1 MSAGKGTGTGKK
13 QVRIGRYKIVSE
25 LGRGAMGVVY
35 KAKDPVLDRTV
46 ALKTIIMGEDASGRS
61 EYQARFFLEAK
72 AAGRLNHPHIITI
85 YDYGEEG
92 DLAWMAMELLD
103 GTELRSRMLEGTI
116 PVAEAIDIAQQVAE
130 GLGYAHEH
138 GVVHRDVK
146 PSNIMLM
153 PRGKVKIMDF
163 GIARMR
169 ASDLKTSTGVVLGT
183 PRYMSP
189 EQVAGAPVDHRSDIF
204 SLGTVLYEMVT
215 RTALFSGNDTPQI
228 LHNVA
233 SFQPIA
239 PSRVNPEVPAMLDF
253 VVARA
258 LKKEPDVRY
267 QDAYELAADL
277 RACLAE
283 MGGREP
289 AEPEGERS
297 VTKTIKLDTEPTRSV
312 APAAG
317 AIGSD
322 TRLPVSARF
331 DCSGSLRRLAAP
343 GRRDSARLGRPPQPV
358 GLLRRLLR
366 DPAQRLLFTAVLI
379 AILAGGAIAFG

>member
-1 MSAGKGTGTGKK
+1 MAAGKNTGTGKK

-46 ALKTIIMGEDASGRS
+46 ALKTILMGEDASGRS

-72 AAGRLNHPHIITI
+72 AAGKLNHPQIITI
-85 YDYGEEG
+85 HDYGEEG

-103 GTELRSRMLEGTI
+103 GTELRMRMQKGPI

-138 GVVHRDVK
+138 GVVHRDIK

-189 EQVAGAPVDHRSDIF
+189 EQVAGEPVDARSDVF

-215 RTALFSGNDTPQI
+215 RTALFSGNETQQI
-228 LHNVA
+228 LHNVQN
-233 SFQPIA
+233 FHQIA

-253 VVARA
+253 VIARA
-258 LKKEPDVRY
+258 LKKEPDVR
-267 QDAYELAADL
+267 A
-277 RACLAE
+277 R
-283 MGGREP
+283 GGP
-289 AEPEGERS
+289 A
-297 VTKTIKLDTEPTRSV
+297 
-312 APAAG
+312 
-317 AIGSD
+317 
-322 TRLPVSARF
+322 RLPRRAARARARA
-331 DCSGSLRRLAAP
+331 RR
-343 GRRDSARLGRPPQPV
+343 R
-358 GLLRRLLR
+358 
-366 DPAQRLLFTAVLI
+366 AQRHQDHQA
-379 AILAGGAIAFG
+379 

>member
-1 MSAGKGTGTGKK
+1 MATRK
-13 QVRIGRYKIVSE
+13 QARIGRYKIAAE

-46 ALKTIIMGEDASGRS
+46 ALKTIGMGEDASGRS

-72 AAGRLNHPHIITI
+72 AAGKLNHPNIITI
-85 YDYGEEG
+85 HDYGEEG
-92 DLAWMAMELLD
+92 ELAWMAMELLE
-103 GTELRSRMLEGTI
+103 GTELRARMQEGQV
-116 PVAEAIDIAQQVAE
+116 PLAEAIDIAQQVAE

-138 GVVHRDVK
+138 GVVHRDIK

-153 PRGKVKIMDF
+153 KRGKVKIMDF

-189 EQVAGAPVDHRSDIF
+189 EQVAGEPVDHRSDIF
-204 SLGTVLYEMVT
+204 SLGTVLYEMLT
-215 RTALFSGNDTPQI
+215 RTSLFAGNDTPQI
-228 LHNVA
+228 LHNVQA
-233 SFQPIA
+233 FQPVA
-239 PSRVNPEVPAMLDF
+239 PSRLNPEVPAMLDF

-267 QDAYELAADL
+267 QDAYEMAADL

-283 MGGREP
+283 LRGREP
-289 AEPEGERS
+289 EPEGERS
-297 VTKTIKLDTEPTRSV
+297 ATKTIKLDAEPTRVV

-322 TRLPVSARF
+322 TRLPLSARF
-331 DCSGSLRRLAAP
+331 DCTAALDRLVTP
-343 GRRDSARLGRPPQPV
+343 GRRDAARLRRAPRPV
-358 GLLRRLLR
+358 GLARRLLR
-366 DPAQRLLFTAVLI
+366 DPGQRLLFTVALAAAV
-379 AILAGGAIAFG
+379 AGGMIAFG

>member
-1 MSAGKGTGTGKK
+1 MAAKK
-13 QVRIGRYKIVSE
+13 QARIGRYKIVTE

-35 KAKDPVLDRTV
+35 KARDPVLDRTV
-46 ALKTIIMGEDASGRS
+46 ALKTILMGEDASGRS

-72 AAGRLNHPHIITI
+72 AAGKLNHPQIITI
-85 YDYGEEG
+85 HDYGEEG
-92 DLAWMAMELLD
+92 DLAWMAMELLE
-103 GTELRSRMLEGTI
+103 GTELRARMQEGPI
-116 PVAEAIDIAQQVAE
+116 PLAEAIDIAQQVAD

-138 GVVHRDVK
+138 GVVHRDIK

-153 PRGKVKIMDF
+153 KRGKVKIMDF

-189 EQVAGAPVDHRSDIF
+189 EQVAGEPVDHRSDIF

-215 RTALFSGNDTPQI
+215 RTSLFAGNDTPQI
-228 LHNVA
+228 LHNVQ
-233 SFQPIA
+233 SFQPMA
-239 PSRVNPEVPAMLDF
+239 PSRLNPEVPAMLDF

-283 MGGREP
+283 IQGREP
-289 AEPEGERS
+289 EPEGERS
-297 VTKTIKLDTEPTRSV
+297 STKTIKLEADPTRVV

-322 TRLPVSARF
+322 TLLPLSARF
-331 DCSGSLRRLAAP
+331 DCSAALARLSAP
-343 GRRDSARLGRPPQPV
+343 GRRDAAGLARPPRPV
-358 GLLRRLLR
+358 GLGRRLVR
-366 DPAQRLLFTAVLI
+366 DPAERLLFTVALAAAV
-379 AILAGGAIAFG
+379 AGGLLGFG

>member
-1 MSAGKGTGTGKK
+1 MAAGKNTGTGKK

-46 ALKTIIMGEDASGRS
+46 ALKTILMGEDASGRS

-72 AAGRLNHPHIITI
+72 AAGKLNHPQIITI
-85 YDYGEEG
+85 HDYGEEG

-103 GTELRSRMLEGTI
+103 GTELRMRMQKGPI

-138 GVVHRDVK
+138 GVVHRDIK

-189 EQVAGAPVDHRSDIF
+189 EQVAGEPVDARSDVF

-215 RTALFSGNDTPQI
+215 RTALFSGNETQQI
-228 LHNVA
+228 LHNVQN
-233 SFQPIA
+233 FHQIA

-253 VVARA
+253 VIARA

-283 MGGREP
+283 LRGREP
-289 AEPEGERS
+289 EPEGERS
-297 VTKTIKLDTEPTRSV
+297 VTKTIKLDPEPTRIV

-322 TRLPVSARF
+322 TRLPISARF
-331 DCSGSLRRLAAP
+331 DCSDALRRMAAP
-343 GRRDSARLGRPPQPV
+343 GRRDAGLARPPRPA
-358 GLLRRLLR
+358 GLVRRLIH
-366 DPAQRLLFTAVLI
+366 DPAERLLFTVALV
-379 AILAGGAIAFG
+379 AALAGSAIAFG

>member
-1 MSAGKGTGTGKK
+1 VPARK
-13 QVRIGRYKIVSE
+13 QARIGRYKIVSE

-72 AAGRLNHPHIITI
+72 AAGKLNHPQIITI
-85 YDYGEEG
+85 HDYGEEG

-103 GTELRSRMLEGTI
+103 GTELRKRMQEG
-116 PVAEAIDIAQQVAE
+116 PVPLAEAIEIAQQVAD

-138 GVVHRDVK
+138 GVVHRDIK

-189 EQVAGAPVDHRSDIF
+189 EQVAGEPVDHRSDIF

-215 RTALFSGNDTPQI
+215 RTSLFAGNDTPQI
-228 LHNVA
+228 LHNVQN
-233 SFQPIA
+233 FQPIA

-283 MGGREP
+283 LHGREP
-289 AEPEGERS
+289 AEEPEGERS
-297 VTKTIKLDTEPTRSV
+297 ATRTIKLDSDPTRVV

-322 TRLPVSARF
+322 TRLPLSARF
-331 DCSGSLRRLAAP
+331 DSSGALRRLAAP
-343 GRRDSARLGRPPQPV
+343 GRRDAKRLARQPRPV
-358 GLLRRLLR
+358 GLVRRLLR
-366 DPAQRLLFTAVLI
+366 DPAERLLFTVAL
-379 AILAGGAIAFG
+379 AAALAGGAIAFG